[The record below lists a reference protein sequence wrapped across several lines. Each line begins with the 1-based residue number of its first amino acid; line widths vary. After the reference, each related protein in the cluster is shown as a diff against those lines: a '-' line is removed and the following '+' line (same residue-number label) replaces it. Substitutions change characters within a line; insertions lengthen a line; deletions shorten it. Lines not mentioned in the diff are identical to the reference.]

1 MPIIIEGISDKA
13 AGAAIHRYFI
23 RFLESSRASLIVR
36 YEVGKGRGA
45 VYLNLQGVP
54 KKMHF
59 QNCHELASGD
69 QHQCG
74 SRELIMGGL

>member
-54 KKMHF
+54 KKCTFRIAM
-59 QNCHELASGD
+59 NWLPVININVAA
-69 QHQCG
+69 G
-74 SRELIMGGL
+74 S